1 MIPIKIN
8 VRPRYPGTMIPL
20 HTYMDYSL
28 DYSYAMHVLT
38 QPPVH
43 VHDVQDPLD
52 SQCSLNQQQTLAPS

>member
-1 MIPIKIN
+1 
-8 VRPRYPGTMIPL
+8 MIPL

-43 VHDVQDPLD
+43 VHDVQDP